1 MLDMLAKLH
10 DHTQKLEGFFEFLR
24 DGYRTLEFSC
34 LSNRGGQFVE
44 VSEYH
49 SGALRGSIRIPEG
62 RRGAGWS
69 LFEFQVRKYFLNE
82 ITAYEP
88 ASKVQSRASDE
99 GVAAVRHREA
109 PKVKPEGVRQV
120 WQAQKS

>member
-24 DGYRTLEFSC
+24 DGYRTREFSC
-34 LSNRGGQFVE
+34 LSNRGGRFME

-49 SGALRGSIRIPEG
+49 NGALCGSIRIPKG
-62 RRGAGWS
+62 RRGVGWS

-82 ITAYEP
+82 ITAYESV
-88 ASKVQSRASDE
+88 SKVQTRAFDE
-99 GVAAVRHREA
+99 GVAATGRHE
-109 PKVKPEGVRQV
+109 VKPEGVRQV
-120 WQAQKS
+120 W